1 MPQVT
6 NKTCGR
12 CAMTIP
18 AAAQVCPYC
27 GLRVIE
33 PAVAK
38 GCLRFLFFLM
48 MAFFVLLLIG
58 ACLPPSS
65 PETCWVVNPDGHLTG
80 MSCDAADV
88 ARRALR

>member
-27 GLRVIE
+27 RTRVLN
-33 PAVAK
+33 PAAVK
-38 GCLRFLFFLM
+38 WVYRFGFFLFIALCVFLI
-48 MAFFVLLLIG
+48 IG
-58 ACLPPSS
+58 ACLPDS
-65 PETCWVVNPDGHLTG
+65 PDICVGTG
-80 MSCDAADV
+80 CGPGLAIGEFG
-88 ARRALR
+88 RR